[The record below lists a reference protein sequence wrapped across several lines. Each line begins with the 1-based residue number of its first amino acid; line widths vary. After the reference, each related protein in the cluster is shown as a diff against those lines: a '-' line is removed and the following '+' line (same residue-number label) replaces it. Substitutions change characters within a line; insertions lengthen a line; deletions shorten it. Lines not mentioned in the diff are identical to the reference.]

1 MRRFSAV
8 LLILFCL
15 AATSRHASWL
25 SSRTQSR
32 LVNGGAGSAF
42 EPKASEQLET
52 EN

>member
-32 LVNGGAGSAF
+32 SLRMVVRDLLFRPPA
-42 EPKASEQLET
+42 PPLT
-52 EN
+52 